1 MSDGYET
8 RWVRTASTAKKSGA
22 KRQTRSMGNNGDKG
36 EETKMWEEH
45 DIEGNEKVKMIGRKD
60 SRFTGKKGK
69 RG

>member
-1 MSDGYET
+1 
-8 RWVRTASTAKKSGA
+8 
-22 KRQTRSMGNNGDKG
+22 MGNNGDKG